1 LQKAGVIDAIG
12 AVVIVG
18 AVGVG
23 VDGVVVTVGVD
34 AIVVI
39 DVVAEVVI
47 VVVSA
52 DVGSDCA
59 GWSDLTVDSRVDF
72 GLRFGWKV
80 GS

>member
-18 AVGVG
+18 AVGV
-23 VDGVVVTVGVD
+23 DGVVVTVGVD

-39 DVVAEVVI
+39 DVAAEVVI